1 MQINPFLDLA
11 RTEYTLKRKER
22 YVHKIVKPLFK
33 QTVKMY
39 CALDSCVKGDSAF

>member
-11 RTEYTLKRKER
+11 RTKYTLKLKER
-22 YVHKIVKPLFK
+22 YVYKIVKPLSK

-39 CALDSCVKGDSAF
+39 CALDSCVNGDSAF